1 MRIRWTALLAAALP
15 VLASPGAAAQVTL
28 GIGVGASS
36 SELIVT
42 GLAIDS
48 QEPRR
53 GPALS
58 LSAAVP
64 LSRRFGV
71 EFAAGHIRRGS
82 TSTLLQLGDVDYRI
96 QYLQF
101 SALGKASVPV
111 IGERL
116 SVHLLAGPA
125 LRLETSCEREAR
137 LVLQPI
143 TYLVECDAPEADSKT
158 AAVDYAVLGGR
169 RRPPGHNVAAGIQ
182 ARFHLLTRPPVLLRE
197 RNGNHR
203 QESCHYAPGRAGFPY
218 RLGTIAAPSQ
228 SGSATPTFSPVSPF
242 TQMP

>member
-1 MRIRWTALLAAALP
+1 MRNRWTVMLAAALP
-15 VLASPGAAAQVTL
+15 VLASPSAAAQVTL

-42 GLAIDS
+42 GLAVDS

-58 LSAAVP
+58 LSVAVP
-64 LSRRFGV
+64 LSERVGIEFGT
-71 EFAAGHIRRGS
+71 GYIQRGS

-101 SALGKASVPV
+101 SALGKASAPV
-111 IGERL
+111 IGRRL

-137 LVLQPI
+137 LVLQPV
-143 TYLVECDAPEADSKT
+143 TFLVECDAPEADSRT
-158 AAVDYAVLGGR
+158 AAIDYAVLGGV
-169 RRPPGHNVAAGIQ
+169 G
-182 ARFHLLTRPPVLLRE
+182 ARLATT
-197 RNGNHR
+197 
-203 QESCHYAPGRAGFPY
+203 S
-218 RLGTIAAPSQ
+218 RLGFRVDFVYSRGLRSFFENETETTAKNRALTLQAGLDFRI
-228 SGSATPTFSPVSPF
+228 G
-242 TQMP
+242 

>member
-143 TYLVECDAPEADSKT
+143 TFLVECDAPEADSRT
-158 AAVDYAVLGGR
+158 AAVDYAILGGV
-169 RRPPGHNVAAGIQ
+169 G
-182 ARFHLLTRPPVLLRE
+182 ARLATT
-197 RNGNHR
+197 
-203 QESCHYAPGRAGFPY
+203 S
-218 RLGTIAAPSQ
+218 RLGFRLDFIYSRGLRSFFENETETTAKNRALTLQAGLDYRI
-228 SGSATPTFSPVSPF
+228 G
-242 TQMP
+242 

>member
-1 MRIRWTALLAAALP
+1 MRSRWIALPVAALP
-15 VLASPGAAAQVTL
+15 MLAGPSAAAQVTL

-53 GPALS
+53 GTALS
-58 LSAAVP
+58 VSVGVP
-64 LSRRFGV
+64 VSGHLGVDFG
-71 EFAAGHIRRGS
+71 AGYIRRGS

-101 SALGKASVPV
+101 SALGRASAPV
-111 IGERL
+111 IGQRL

-137 LVLQPI
+137 LVLHPI
-143 TYLVECDAPEADSKT
+143 TFLVECDDPEADSRT
-158 AAVDYAVLGGR
+158 SAVDYAILAGAGAR
-169 RRPPGHNVAAGIQ
+169 LAAGSRLGLRLDFIYSRGIRSFFESEMETT
-182 ARFHLLTRPPVLLRE
+182 ARNRALTL
-197 RNGNHR
+197 
-203 QESCHYAPGRAGFPY
+203 RAGLDL
-218 RLGTIAAPSQ
+218 RIG
-228 SGSATPTFSPVSPF
+228 
-242 TQMP
+242 

>member
-158 AAVDYAVLGGR
+158 AAVDYAVLGGV
-169 RRPPGHNVAAGIQ
+169 G
-182 ARFHLLTRPPVLLRE
+182 ARLATT
-197 RNGNHR
+197 
-203 QESCHYAPGRAGFPY
+203 S
-218 RLGTIAAPSQ
+218 RLGFRVDFIYSRGLR
-228 SGSATPTFSPVSPF
+228 SFFESATETTARNRAITLQAGLDFPIG
-242 TQMP
+242 

>member
-1 MRIRWTALLAAALP
+1 MRNRWTVLLAATP
-15 VLASPGAAAQVTL
+15 TVLAGPSAAAQVTL

-42 GLAIDS
+42 GLAVDS

-58 LSAAVP
+58 LSVAVP
-64 LSRRFGV
+64 LSERVGIEFGT
-71 EFAAGHIRRGS
+71 GYIQRGS

-101 SALGKASVPV
+101 SALGKASAPV
-111 IGERL
+111 IGRRL

-137 LVLQPI
+137 LVLQPV
-143 TYLVECDAPEADSKT
+143 TFLVECDAPEADSRT
-158 AAVDYAVLGGR
+158 AAIDYAVLGGV
-169 RRPPGHNVAAGIQ
+169 G
-182 ARFHLLTRPPVLLRE
+182 ARLATT
-197 RNGNHR
+197 
-203 QESCHYAPGRAGFPY
+203 S
-218 RLGTIAAPSQ
+218 RLGFRVDFVYSRGLRSFFENETETTAKNRALTLQAGLDFRI
-228 SGSATPTFSPVSPF
+228 G
-242 TQMP
+242 